1 MPERSMLGGVPAP
14 TAHTCSRVSVARQR
28 VRAGRGVVGCGAPAA
43 SIQRR
48 GLAIVPKM
56 SASPLRGRGASM
68 SSHHIQRP
76 HLQCLVGG
84 DALEGRDGAWRRSKR
99 RFSAAAAFGVVV
111 EVVLHLLLPPL
122 LLEALLRHLE
132 QLEPPV
138 GGVIAADGVATPSA
152 EAAGPRL
159 RRAAH
164 PQRARRSNG
173 GTI

>member
-1 MPERSMLGGVPAP
+1 MPERSMLVGVPAP

-76 HLQCLVGG
+76 HLLA
-84 DALEGRDGAWRRSKR
+84 DALSAAGAMAPGGAPSADSAPPPPSASSSKLFCIC
-99 RFSAAAAFGVVV
+99 FSAAA
-111 EVVLHLLLPPL
+111 P
-122 LLEALLRHLE
+122 
-132 QLEPPV
+132 
-138 GGVIAADGVATPSA
+138 
-152 EAAGPRL
+152 
-159 RRAAH
+159 
-164 PQRARRSNG
+164 
-173 GTI
+173 

>member
-1 MPERSMLGGVPAP
+1 MPERSMLVGVPAP

-99 RFSAAAAFGVVV
+99 RFSAATAFGVVV
-111 EVVLHLLLPPL
+111 EVVVRLLLRRCSSRPCCVTSSSSS
-122 LLEALLRHLE
+122 HLS
-132 QLEPPV
+132 
-138 GGVIAADGVATPSA
+138 AA
-152 EAAGPRL
+152 
-159 RRAAH
+159 
-164 PQRARRSNG
+164 
-173 GTI
+173 